1 MQPLRATLINRV
13 FNKAGVQCLV
23 MLCATVLRQAREL
36 GSGMPIDP
44 LAGQARGATY
54 TICDAAMA
62 DATVGSGKRHSH
74 QCSVSQARQ
83 WAQLNPLR
91 CGLFESQQAREFGA
105 IARHPSLSAQGTAS
119 ASTLGSA
126 SFFRVV
132 QFLNLL
138 LMRVLGMV
146 ASTSQAG
153 SVSTKSSPWYSIRS
167 LSPFLI
173 VVASWSLLLV
183 VVVLV
188 RSMALR
194 S

>member
-1 MQPLRATLINRV
+1 MLR
-13 FNKAGVQCLV
+13 
-23 MLCATVLRQAREL
+23 ATVLRQAREL

-44 LAGQARGATY
+44 LAGQARGATD

-62 DATVGSGKRHSH
+62 DATATVGSGKRHSH

-126 SFFRVV
+126 RFS
-132 QFLNLL
+132 
-138 LMRVLGMV
+138 
-146 ASTSQAG
+146 A
-153 SVSTKSSPWYSIRS
+153 
-167 LSPFLI
+167 
-173 VVASWSLLLV
+173 
-183 VVVLV
+183 
-188 RSMALR
+188 
-194 S
+194 